1 MAECHPPTNDVG
13 SLILN
18 PSSSHHHHHHHHHCR
33 IWSSFSFRKLIAS
46 VSCGGSSISTK
57 NKNPDSSKTDIK
69 KPEPV
74 PNPKTTNGLTRP
86 KSEKLG
92 NILNLPPYSF
102 SSGRKE
108 NVEEEKDLEERRRK
122 EVRLEELR
130 RAVKLLESE
139 KNGEERENG
148 AKKVRSLAK
157 EDGEARSTLAM
168 LGAIPPL
175 VALLD
180 HHHDDHDECLIEA
193 LYALLNLGIGNDL

>member
-1 MAECHPPTNDVG
+1 MAKCHPSRNDVG

-18 PSSSHHHHHHHHHCR
+18 HQSSHNHNHHYCR
-33 IWSSFSFRKLIAS
+33 IWSSFSFRKLLAT

-57 NKNPDSSKTDIK
+57 NKSSKTHIK
-69 KPEPV
+69 KPGPKPE
-74 PNPKTTNGLTRP
+74 PNPKLNPTNGLTRP
-86 KSEKLG
+86 EYGKLVDL
-92 NILNLPPYSF
+92 LNLSSSSC
-102 SSGRKE
+102 SSGRREK
-108 NVEEEKDLEERRRK
+108 VEVEKDLEEVRRK

-130 RAVKLLESE
+130 EAVRLLSE
-139 KNGEERENG
+139 NNEGERENG

-157 EDGEARSTLAM
+157 EDSEARSTLAM

-180 HHHDDHDECLIEA
+180 HRNDECLIQA